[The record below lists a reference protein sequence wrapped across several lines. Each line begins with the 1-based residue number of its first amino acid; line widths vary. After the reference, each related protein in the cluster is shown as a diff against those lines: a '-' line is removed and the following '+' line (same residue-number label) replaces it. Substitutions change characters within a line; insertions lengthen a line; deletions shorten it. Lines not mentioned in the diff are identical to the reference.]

1 MLEELQKLHCKG
13 TGIHKNDGLS
23 FALDRVVNLFDDL
36 DLSLFRSAHIELL
49 NVIKLEQLLFQVD
62 LVGIIY

>member
-13 TGIHKNDGLS
+13 SGIHENDSLS

-36 DLSLFRSAHIELL
+36 DLSLLRSTHIELL
-49 NVIKLEQLLFQVD
+49 NVVKLEQLLFQVD